1 MKRIMLV
8 ALALVLALSSVA
20 CGDGAGIG
28 SSGNRARSASD
39 FVAAFKEEGYTVEGD
54 TSEMDSNI
62 QKWIKGAT
70 SISVHGFYRLKVSEE
85 GGWFVFMTF
94 SNTDEAEEALNDIVK
109 MYTGDGQTFKRS
121 SSKNG
126 EKAFYRD
133 SLDSKFG
140 TAIYVS
146 QVKETVLL
154 LATGWDIDTDGKYE
168 NTPDKILE
176 KLGY

>member
-28 SSGNRARSASD
+28 SSGNKARSAND
-39 FVAAFKEEGYTVEGD
+39 FVAAFKEEGYTMEGD
-54 TSEMDSNI
+54 TSDMAGHIKDY
-62 QKWIKGAT
+62 IKGAT

-94 SNTDEAEEALNDIVK
+94 SNTDEAEEALNDIVNL
-109 MYTGDGQTFKRS
+109 YTGDGKTFKRS
-121 SSKNG
+121 SNKNG
-126 EKAFYRD
+126 ERAYCRD

-140 TAIYVS
+140 TATYVS